1 MTRWG
6 AALLLVALVPLAAST
21 AYPGLLLPGVAVFVL
36 AGVAVVVDSRRAPGP
51 ERLGVSRE
59 HEEILSAGR
68 ANAVAVHVRVG
79 PPRKHGYRIQPTRLL
94 GRHPPPPPRSRLRT
108 HPLLRPVRLLPAV
121 VRDETPPRL
130 AADGAVARLRIP
142 GTLRYTLTPA
152 GRGEERF
159 GATVVRCPG
168 PWRLGLRQTSV
179 GEGEAVR
186 VDADLA
192 AIHLYEA
199 LARRGQLAELGV
211 RTQRR
216 PGEGSEFERIREAV
230 PDDPLRSINWKAT
243 ARTGRL
249 MASELIPERA
259 QPVIVCL
266 DHGRLLGV
274 GAGELT
280 KLDHAINAALLLI
293 HVALAT
299 GDRVG
304 LFTFADRVT
313 ATLPARPGRLQ
324 MRRFLDAVRPL
335 RAGEVEADYDE
346 ALAELSRWQRRRALI
361 VLFTDVLDP
370 DQGQALVRQCARLS
384 RQHLPL
390 VVTVRDPALED
401 TARARPTDAASTYAR
416 AVADGL
422 IADREQTL
430 TLLRRSGV
438 ETLDADART
447 LSPRLV
453 NRYLE
458 LKRRSRL

>member
-6 AALLLVALVPLAAST
+6 AALLVVALIPLAASSGLPDLLV
-21 AYPGLLLPGVAVFVL
+21 PGIAAIAVA
-36 AGVAVVVDSRRAPGP
+36 VAVVLVDYLRAPGRD
-51 ERLGVSRE
+51 RLQVTRV
-59 HEEILSAGR
+59 HDDILSVGR
-68 ANAVAVHVRVG
+68 ANPVAVHVGLRPRADGRG
-79 PPRKHGYRIQPTRLL
+79 PS
-94 GRHPPPPPRSRLRT
+94 RHPGSAAGAAPR
-108 HPLLRPVRLLPAV
+108 PARPLPAT
-121 VRDETPPRL
+121 VRDEHPPRL
-130 AADGAVARLRIP
+130 AAAGAMGKLGIP
-142 GTLRYTLTPA
+142 GTLRYTVTPA

-168 PWRLGLRQTSV
+168 PWGLGLRQSSIGG
-179 GEGEAVR
+179 GETVR
-186 VDADLA
+186 IDADLA
-192 AIHLYEA
+192 AIRVYEA

-216 PGEGSEFERIREAV
+216 PGEGTEFERIREAV
-230 PDDPLRSINWKAT
+230 PDDPQRFINWKAT

-249 MASELIPERA
+249 MATELIPERA

-266 DHGRLLGV
+266 DHGRLMGV

-304 LFTFADRVT
+304 FFAFADRVT
-313 ATLPARPGRLQ
+313 VTLPARPGRLQ

-346 ALAELSRWQRRRALI
+346 ALAELSRWQRRRALVVI
-361 VLFTDVLDP
+361 FTDVLDP
-370 DQGQALVRQCARLS
+370 DQGQALVRQCARL
-384 RQHLPL
+384 RRRHLPL
-390 VVTVRDPALED
+390 VITVRDPGLED
-401 TARARPTDAASTYAR
+401 TARARPADPAATYAR
-416 AVADGL
+416 AVATGL
-422 IADREQTL
+422 VADREQTL
-430 TLLRRSGV
+430 ELLRRSGV

-458 LKRRSRL
+458 LKRRSLL

>member
-6 AALLLVALVPLAAST
+6 AVLLLLALVPLAASS
-21 AYPGLLLPGVAVFVL
+21 AYPDLLLPGILVAAL
-36 AGVAVVVDSRRAPGP
+36 AALAVVVDGRRAPGRD
-51 ERLGVSRE
+51 RLRVTRE

-68 ANAVAVHVRVG
+68 LNPVTVHIDVL
-79 PPRKHGYRIQPTRLL
+79 PRTRRRG
-94 GRHPPPPPRSRLRT
+94 GREGRRGGRLRG
-108 HPLLRPVRLLPAV
+108 LRGIRPDGRVLSPVRPLPAA
-121 VRDETPPRL
+121 VRDEHPLRMHAEGAMQRL
-130 AADGAVARLRIP
+130 LLP
-142 GTLRYTLTPA
+142 GSLRYTVTPA

-159 GATVVRCPG
+159 GATAIRSPG
-168 PWRLGLRQTSV
+168 PWRLGTRQVSV
-179 GEGEAVR
+179 GEGETVR
-186 VDADLA
+186 VDADLT
-192 AIHLYEA
+192 AIRVYEA

-211 RTQRR
+211 RAQRR
-216 PGEGSEFERIREAV
+216 LGEGTEFERIREAV
-230 PDDPLRSINWKAT
+230 PDDPQRFINWKAT

-249 MASELIPERA
+249 MATELIPERA

-266 DHGRLLGV
+266 DHGRLMGV

-304 LFTFADRVT
+304 LFAFADQVT
-313 ATLPARPGRLQ
+313 VTLPARPGRLQ

-335 RAGEVEADYDE
+335 RAGDVEADYDE
-346 ALAELSRWQRRRALI
+346 ALTELSRWQRRRALVVI
-361 VLFTDVLDP
+361 FTDVLDP
-370 DQGQALVRQCARLS
+370 DQGQALVRQCARLR

-390 VVTVRDPALED
+390 VITVRDPALED
-401 TARARPTDAASTYAR
+401 TARARPGDAPSTYAR
-416 AVADGL
+416 AVASGL
-422 IADREQTL
+422 VADREQTL
-430 TLLRRSGV
+430 EVLRRSGV

-458 LKRRSRL
+458 LKRTSRL